1 MLTVNRIVGRGLLLG
16 CLLVSLGAGRTVLA
30 REPVITSNLGGLA
43 ISCSIH
49 RDQAAVAGVTTGSTQ
64 SQVEE
69 ILGMPQ
75 SVQYGRGTMEYSYP
89 SRTLLL
95 VHFSPERPYVLT
107 DLKTS
112 KWGDGTPD
120 RVQVGMGEMVL
131 NDVYGQADAVWTH
144 RYESP
149 KIPEADNAR
158 NHARLDETVYV
169 YHANKTTALSFK
181 VREGVIRQI
190 HIHQAE

>member
-120 RVQVGMGEMVL
+120 RVQVGRPMLSGPIGM
-131 NDVYGQADAVWTH
+131 NFPK
-144 RYESP
+144 SP
-149 KIPEADNAR
+149 RRTMPG
-158 NHARLDETVYV
+158 
-169 YHANKTTALSFK
+169 TTPGWMKRSMSIMPTRPRHYPLRSAK
-181 VREGVIRQI
+181 V
-190 HIHQAE
+190 